1 MAQKRQSWVGQ
12 QAKKQIKRALENMMK
27 KMWATLFGV
36 KNSQSIVEEK
46 IQSGDEQIVLSTD
59 TGPAIRAAFWI
70 VGVAFG
76 SFLLWAWLAPLDEGA
91 TSSGT
96 VVVEFHRRPIQ
107 HMTGGIA
114 EEVLIKEGQTV
125 SEGDVLVR
133 LVQTNAR
140 SQMQIYEQQVA
151 QLNRQINATKPMVA
165 EGYFPLMNFQ
175 EYVRQRDEAQLKL
188 NVAKEELE
196 RTEIRSPI
204 SGTVMSMVITKGG
217 VVSPGAK
224 IMEIVPSEEIL
235 VVEAKIMPQL
245 IDRVHKGLEAQVRF
259 SALNQRTTP
268 VVHGVVEWVSADKIP
283 VNDQATMRQVQGDGY
298 YTAKI
303 RIPPEELN
311 KLGDQILYPG
321 MPADVIIKTGR
332 RNFMSY
338 LLKPFTDRAAMSL
351 QER

>member
-1 MAQKRQSWVGQ
+1 MT
-12 QAKKQIKRALENMMK
+12 MK
-27 KMWATLFGV
+27 KNLWHKLGKLFQLRKGDPDL
-36 KNSQSIVEEK
+36 EEH
-46 IQSGDEQIVLSTD
+46 ITSGDEQIVLSSD
-59 TGPAIRAAFWI
+59 TGPAMRLAFWI
-70 VGVAFG
+70 VFVAFG
-76 SFLLWAWLAPLDEGA
+76 GFLLWAWLAPLDEGA

-96 VVVEFHRRPIQ
+96 VVVEFNRRPIQ
-107 HMTGGIA
+107 HMSGGIA
-114 EEVLIKEGQTV
+114 KELLVREGAVVQKDQVLI
-125 SEGDVLVR
+125 R
-133 LVQTNAR
+133 LLDTNAN

-151 QLNRQINATKPMVA
+151 QLNRQIKATKPMVD

-188 NVAKEELE
+188 KMAKEELE
-196 RTEIRSPI
+196 RTEIKSPI
-204 SGTVMSMVITKGG
+204 TGTVISMNITQGG

-224 IMEIVPSEEIL
+224 LMEIVPSEEKL

-245 IDRVHKGLEAQVRF
+245 IDRIHSGLEAQVRF

-268 VVHGVVEWVSADKIP
+268 VVHGHVEWVSADKI
-283 VNDQATMRQVQGDGY
+283 VATDQATMRQMMGDGY

-303 RIPPEELN
+303 RIDPGELE
-311 KLGDQILYPG
+311 KLNGQQLYPG

-338 LLKPFTDRAAMSL
+338 LLKPFTDRAALSL

>member
-1 MAQKRQSWVGQ
+1 MDIRLWMNKIS
-12 QAKKQIKRALENMMK
+12 
-27 KMWATLFGV
+27 KMLFGG
-36 KNSQSIVEEK
+36 KHSQSITEEK
-46 IQSGDEQIVLSTD
+46 ILSGDQHIVLSTD

-96 VVVEFHRRPIQ
+96 VVVEYHRRPIQ
-107 HMTGGIA
+107 HMSGGIA
-114 EEVLIKEGQTV
+114 EEILVKEGDSVT
-125 SEGDVLVR
+125 EGQILVR
-133 LVQTNAR
+133 LSQTNAR

-151 QLNRQINATKPMVA
+151 QFNRQIAATKPMVD

-175 EYVRQRDEAQLKL
+175 EYVRQRDESQLRLK
-188 NVAKEELE
+188 VAKEELQ
-196 RTEIRSPI
+196 RTEIKSPI
-204 SGTVMSMVITKGG
+204 PGEVMSLAISKGG
-217 VVSPGAK
+217 LVSPGSK
-224 IMEIVPSEEIL
+224 IMEIVPNEEKL
-235 VVEAKIMPQL
+235 VVEAKIPPQL
-245 IDRVHKGLEAQVRF
+245 IDRIHKDLQAQVRF

-283 VNDQATMRQVQGDGY
+283 VTDQTTMRQVMGDGY
-298 YTAKI
+298 YTAKV
-303 RIPPEELN
+303 RIDPEELA
-311 KLGDQILYPG
+311 KLGDQQLYPG

-338 LLKPFTDRAAMSL
+338 LLKPFTDRAALSL

>member
-1 MAQKRQSWVGQ
+1 MNI
-12 QAKKQIKRALENMMK
+12 KKTLKQWASILQWRKSDPDLEEHI
-27 KMWATLFGV
+27 A
-36 KNSQSIVEEK
+36 
-46 IQSGDEQIVLSTD
+46 SGDEVIVLSSD
-59 TGPAIRAAFWI
+59 TAPAMRLAFW
-70 VGVAFG
+70 VVVVAFG
-76 SFLLWAWLAPLDEGA
+76 GFLLWAWLAPLDEGA
-91 TSSGT
+91 TSTGT
-96 VVVEFHRRPIQ
+96 VVVEYKRRPIQ

-114 EEVLIKEGQTV
+114 EEVLVKDGEVVKEGQ
-125 SEGDVLVR
+125 VLVQ

-140 SQMQIYEQQVA
+140 SQVQIYETQLA
-151 QLNRQINATKPMVA
+151 QLNRQISATKPMVD

-188 NVAKEELE
+188 KVAKEELE
-196 RTEIRSPI
+196 RTEIKSPI
-204 SGTVMSMVITKGG
+204 SGSVISLAITKGG

-224 IMEIVPSEEIL
+224 LMEIVPNEEVL

-245 IDRVHKGLEAQVRF
+245 IDRIHKGLQAQVRF

-268 VVHGVVEWVSADKIP
+268 VVYGEVEWVSADKIP
-283 VNDQATMRQVQGDGY
+283 VTDQATMRQVQGDGY

-303 RIPPEELN
+303 RINPEDLK
-311 KLGDQILYPG
+311 KLGDQQLYPG

-338 LLKPFTDRAAMSL
+338 LLKPFTDRAALSL